1 MSQQAE
7 SVGIAVEM
15 RKVVPLSRSEAVTV
29 RRRIRLK
36 PGAVS
41 FLKIADDSPFT
52 GMPERRIAQVVSQT
66 GRRNNTAER
75 LEHPFGHLGMKFAK
89 LTRRIIAQRAPH
101 AGNLQTVRQPVVHEN
116 TSGQREYLRLVLK
129 ATKRGR
135 EDKPIVIALEL
146 RAQFGM
152 SLVAVLLTQ
161 TFVGD
166 KLFPIHI
173 EVQRKSKKRA

>member
-1 MSQQAE
+1 M
-7 SVGIAVEM
+7 
-15 RKVVPLSRSEAVTV
+15 
-29 RRRIRLK
+29 
-36 PGAVS
+36 
-41 FLKIADDSPFT
+41 
-52 GMPERRIAQVVSQT
+52 
-66 GRRNNTAER
+66 
-75 LEHPFGHLGMKFAK
+75 
-89 LTRRIIAQRAPH
+89 
-101 AGNLQTVRQPVVHEN
+101 HEN

-146 RAQFGM
+146 RAQFGV